1 MKYSFAEQSVIMIAE
16 IAISLL
22 LVWLTWSVVTTYKT
36 RSKMPPGPFPFPFV
50 GNFPQMLCD
59 SADPFS
65 KLAEKYGDIYT
76 LSFPTGNT
84 VILNTAS
91 LVREA
96 RFGKKAGVFVGRSP
110 GSVYP
115 FNEMFGDDYIMTDY
129 SPKYVFRKKVFLS
142 ALQAFESTMKHESSR
157 YAVNALLEEIGS
169 KEEKAF
175 SPGKMVHAS
184 IVAQLWKMIT
194 TKKVSLNDPVVKS
207 IIEFDE
213 LLGKQALKGTFYQM
227 IPFASYLPSQFS
239 RDIKQ
244 AVEVRE
250 AIFPPEFRAHL
261 ETWQPNV
268 IRDLT
273 DSLISA
279 FKKEIIKENSKDVGS
294 LEDIPALM
302 TDMFVAGAGTTSSV
316 LAWFIL
322 YMVLHKNV
330 QEKIQVELDIVVG
343 KDRMPVLDDAKN
355 MPYLQAV
362 LCEVLRIA
370 NVLSF
375 VGTNAICDTTISGY
389 HIPKGTLVC
398 PNLKRVHHDEREWP
412 EPDVFKPER
421 FLDSEEKFVG
431 WTKLHGFMPFG
442 AGRRECTGQSL
453 ARIMMIT
460 FASTLLHHYEIVLP
474 DGAEKPN
481 TEILAH
487 AHATVLRPPD
497 FEVVAKKRF

>member
-1 MKYSFAEQSVIMIAE
+1 MKYSFAEHSVIMIAE
-16 IAISLL
+16 IALSLL

-36 RSKMPPGPFPFPFV
+36 RSKMPPGPFPYPFV

-65 KLAEKYGDIYT
+65 KLAAKYGDIYT

-84 VILNTAS
+84 VVLNTAS

-115 FNEMFGDDYIMTDY
+115 FTEMLGDDYLMTDY

-142 ALQAFESTMKHESSR
+142 ALHAFESTIKHESSR
-157 YAVNALLEEIGS
+157 YAVNALFEEIGS

-175 SPGKMVHAS
+175 SPGNIIYAS
-184 IVAQLWKMIT
+184 IVAQLWKMMT

-207 IIEFDE
+207 IIEFGE
-213 LLGKQALKGTFYQM
+213 LVGKQALKGTFYQM
-227 IPFASYLPSQFS
+227 VPFASHLPSQFS
-239 RDIKQ
+239 RDIKR
-244 AVEVRE
+244 AVQIRGT
-250 AIFPPEFRAHL
+250 IFLPEFRAHL
-261 ETWQPNV
+261 QTYQPNV
-268 IRDLT
+268 IRDMT

-279 FKKEIIKENSKDVGS
+279 FKKEILKENGDDVGS
-294 LEDIPALM
+294 LEDIPPLM
-302 TDMFVAGAGTTSSV
+302 SDLFAAAAATTSSA
-316 LAWFIL
+316 LSWFLL
-322 YMVLHKNV
+322 YMVLHKKV
-330 QEKIQVELDIVVG
+330 QEKIQKELDIVVG
-343 KDRMPVLDDAKN
+343 KDRLPTLDDAKN
-355 MPYLQAV
+355 MSYLQAA

-370 NVLSF
+370 SVVSF
-375 VGTNAICDTTISGY
+375 IGTNAIRDTTIAGY

-398 PNLKRVHHDEREWP
+398 PNLKRMHHDEREWP

-431 WTKLHGFMPFG
+431 WTKLYGFMPFG

-460 FASTLLHHYEIVLP
+460 FASTLLQRHEIVLP
-474 DGAEKPN
+474 DGAEKPT
-481 TEILAH
+481 TEILA
-487 AHATVLRPPD
+487 AAVTLRPQD
-497 FEVVAKKRF
+497 FKVVVKKRI